1 MCWPCHSS
9 WRSWQKLDRVISMEI
24 LPVHFWKSWISNK
37 GVSMIIISTLQLI
50 YLKFYLSV
58 LPIHSTLSSPLLDRC
73 EIVHLAGYMFN
84 EKVAIANR
92 FLVPKQIG
100 MNGLKKQY
108 AGMSEETLR
117 EIVTEW
123 TREAGV
129 RSLERVIAGV
139 ARFKAV

>member
-1 MCWPCHSS
+1 
-9 WRSWQKLDRVISMEI
+9 MEI

>member
-1 MCWPCHSS
+1 M
-9 WRSWQKLDRVISMEI
+9 
-24 LPVHFWKSWISNK
+24 
-37 GVSMIIISTLQLI
+37 
-50 YLKFYLSV
+50 
-58 LPIHSTLSSPLLDRC
+58 
-73 EIVHLAGYMFN
+73 
-84 EKVAIANR
+84 AIANR

-108 AGMSEETLR
+108 AEMSEETLR

-129 RSLERVIAGV
+129 RISERVIAGV